1 MYPKELPLEKTEY
14 EKYVETELIFIGFTI
29 FWPIDNSVDA
39 SDPLCKIC
47 LTRNWANIKLNVTQ
61 CYRKQV
67 ELP

>member
-1 MYPKELPLEKTEY
+1 MMYPKELPLEKTEY

-47 LTRNWANIKLNVTQ
+47 LTRN
-61 CYRKQV
+61 
-67 ELP
+67 